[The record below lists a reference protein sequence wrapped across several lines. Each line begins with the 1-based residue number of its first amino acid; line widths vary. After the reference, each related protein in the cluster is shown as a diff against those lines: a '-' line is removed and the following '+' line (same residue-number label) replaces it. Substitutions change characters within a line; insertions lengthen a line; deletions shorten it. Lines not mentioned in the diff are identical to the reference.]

1 MISKA
6 SDKAVIMCIV
16 VYHIKDIAGQFS
28 GIRRSDEDLRIQTFD
43 SRSLMK
49 ATKDLVEI
57 VDSECAEFDAQTY
70 QIVSIEAVV
79 LDIYISGR
87 SLMF

>member
-1 MISKA
+1 
-6 SDKAVIMCIV
+6 MCIV